1 MRFGHKEI
9 NFIRP
14 AAESAQA
21 AQIACE
27 GPSPSDTLYL
37 KVRNG
42 EYDCAVS
49 MYQNQGQIALKLLGF
64 HMGISVHSGLPFPIA
79 TPAHST
85 AFDIVRQ
92 KLPTLSQ
99 SGTRSRPC
107 STWPKIVR
115 SARKPE
121 AIDA

>member
-64 HMGISVHSGLPFPIA
+64 HVGISVHSGLPFPIA

-85 AFDIVRQ
+85 AFDIVGQ
-92 KLPTLSQ
+92 KTADIEPIRHAFTTVFNMAQ
-99 SGTRSRPC
+99 NRKV
-107 STWPKIVR
+107 STQ
-115 SARKPE
+115 A
-121 AIDA
+121 